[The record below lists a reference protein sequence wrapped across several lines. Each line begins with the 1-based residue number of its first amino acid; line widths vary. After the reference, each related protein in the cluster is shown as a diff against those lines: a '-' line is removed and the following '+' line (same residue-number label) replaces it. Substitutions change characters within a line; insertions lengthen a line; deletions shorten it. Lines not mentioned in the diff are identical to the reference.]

1 MNITKRKPFTPG
13 EILLEEFMEPYNLT
27 QTKLAEL
34 TGITRRR
41 INEIIKGKRAITPD
55 TALRFAKLF
64 NVSPDYWLNLQTKI
78 NLWIALQKKVEQEAI
93 RRIKTLK
100 SFHAYGQYSIAESN
114 DRSDW
119 I

>member
-1 MNITKRKPFTPG
+1 MNITKRKPCTPG
-13 EILLEEFMEPYNLT
+13 EILLEEFMQPYNLT

-64 NVSPDYWLNLQTKI
+64 NVSPDYWLNLQIKI
-78 NLWIALQKKVEQEAI
+78 NLWIELHKEGEQEAI
-93 RRIKTLK
+93 RRIKPLK
-100 SFHAYGQYSIAESN
+100 PNYIYATA
-114 DRSDW
+114 
-119 I
+119 